1 MSETPDTP
9 PPAEA
14 EAARKASLLPKVIL
28 AVSLGLIL
36 VFGALLLG
44 TRYGVLLPQARL
56 LIEARTDG
64 LKVGRFGQL
73 RVEGLTGD
81 VWRDFR
87 IRRLTLRDEKGVWL
101 EANNIHMR
109 WRYAQLL
116 LRRFQADEIE
126 IETLRLVR
134 RPTLTPKG
142 KEGGT
147 PLSFY
152 IDQADARVEFLPEF
166 SQRRGVYDVS
176 LYLALPRRGGPR
188 GAVQARSQ
196 LNPGDRL
203 NVQFDLD
210 KRRPL
215 LILADAVEANG
226 GAVAG
231 ALGLPADQPFLLRV
245 EADGKISAGKFKAL
259 ALSGATRPLEAAG
272 AWSPQGG
279 QASGR
284 LSLTASSLTSAWAG
298 RLGPEVRFAVTGTKS
313 GAKFHALGLS
323 AVAPNLTVRASG
335 LANIGE
341 QKLGPQGI
349 NLAASTPAL
358 SRITGGP
365 QMGPAQVTGVLT
377 AQGRRQRFVGAA
389 TATQLGAAGYRLGQ
403 VAGPLE
409 LTRDPAGVGV
419 KAQLTARG
427 GAGEGLVAALLGGA
441 PRATLEASR
450 LADGRISLRRLEVA
464 GAGLKAQAS
473 GGRSL
478 LGGLSLLGDATV
490 SNLAAAR
497 RGASGAARLNWS
509 ASQARANEPWSLKLD
524 AAGEKFA
531 TGFAEIDRLLGPKPR
546 LAAQGALQ
554 GRRFSLAKA
563 SLDGAAV
570 NATAAGVMGQ
580 DGKLSFKLDWGA
592 QGPFRAGPVEVTG
605 KAKGTG
611 ALTGTPAAPRV
622 DLLADIAA
630 VDVPRLPLQNVRLTL
645 SFLRQANGSSGM
657 IAVVGDSGYG
667 KAQARGDFRFPQG
680 GVDLSN
686 LALDAGGV
694 KAAGSVSLRR
704 SAPSAADLTLSV
716 GRGAF
721 LESGKIAGVVRIVDA
736 AGGPRA
742 HLNLT
747 GEGVRTPGSTIAV
760 AVAQLKADGLLAEL
774 PYTVNAT
781 GAASGHAFALAGGGV
796 LSQLRPGYALSFD
809 GAGRLGERDLRTVET
824 ATFRFVGADRSTHL
838 RLATGDGGKINLD
851 GRLTDQTADVTG
863 QLVGVGMQMLDEDLA
878 GKIDA
883 TLSLQGRGDRLDGT
897 LDAKLAGARGRGAPA
912 ESGLD
917 SVLSGKL
924 ADSTLTLDATATNG
938 LGLKSNANVVLP
950 TEASAAPFRLA
961 IARQQPMSGKFFASG
976 EIRPLWDLLVGGE
989 RSLSG
994 QVQTQ
999 GTIGGT
1005 LADPQAVGG
1014 LTVTA
1019 GRFDDGATGLSLRN
1033 VVIDADF
1040 NHDAIDVNQASG
1052 VDGRGGSVSGSGRIS
1067 LERQGVS
1074 SFRLDLRRFRLIDNE
1089 LATASASG
1097 QATINRDAA
1106 GKVKLAGALTID
1118 RADVS
1123 PRLPTGTTVVSMDV
1137 IEKNRPPSMITAEA
1151 ATTRRTAAPTG
1162 GWALDVRLRAPDQ
1175 IFIRGR
1181 GLNVELSLNAHV
1193 GGTTAHPTLSGT
1205 AQVVRGDYDFAGKR
1219 FEFDETSVVHL
1230 ATRPRDI
1237 RLDLSATR
1245 EDPTLT
1251 AIVRIRGTAERPE
1264 VSFSSIPSLPND
1276 EVLSQV
1282 LFGASASQ
1290 LSPLEAAQLAAAVSS
1305 LATGGGLDIIGNLRA
1320 FAGLDRLA
1328 LGGGDEQTGGVTVS
1342 GGKYITDNVYL
1353 EITGGGRE
1361 GTIAQV
1367 EWRVRRSLAIISR
1380 VGGTAGAKMA
1390 VRWRRDY

>member
-1 MSETPDTP
+1 MSETPDTAP
-9 PPAEA
+9 PA
-14 EAARKASLLPKVIL
+14 EAARKASRLPKAIL
-28 AVSLGLIL
+28 AVCLGLIL
-36 VFGALLLG
+36 LFGALVLG

-64 LKVGRFGQL
+64 LKIGRFGQL
-73 RVEGLTGD
+73 RVEGLSGD

-116 LRRFQADEIE
+116 LRRFQADEIQ
-126 IETLRLVR
+126 IETLRLIR
-134 RPTLTPKG
+134 RPTLSPKG

-147 PLSFY
+147 PLSAY
-152 IDQADARVEFLPEF
+152 IDQAQARVEFLPEF
-166 SQRRGVYDVS
+166 SQRRGVYDLS

-188 GAVQARSQ
+188 GSVQAKSV

-203 NVQFDLD
+203 NVQFALD
-210 KRRPL
+210 KRKPL
-215 LILADAVEANG
+215 LVLADAVEAKG
-226 GAVAG
+226 GAIAG
-231 ALGLPADQPFLLRV
+231 GLGLPADQPFLLRV
-245 EADGKISAGKFKAL
+245 EADGKMSAGRFKAL
-259 ALSGATRPLEAAG
+259 ALSGGTRPLEATG

-284 LSLTASSLTSAWAG
+284 LSLTASSLTSAFAG
-298 RLGPEVRFAVTGTKS
+298 RLGPEVRFALSGTKS
-313 GAKFHALGLS
+313 GPEFHALALS
-323 AVAPNLTVRASG
+323 AVSENLTVRANG

-341 QKLGPQGI
+341 QRIGPQGI
-349 NLAASTPAL
+349 TLAASTPAL

-365 QMGPAQVTGVLT
+365 PTGPAQLTGVLT
-377 AQGRRQRFVGAA
+377 APGKRQRFVGTA
-389 TATQLGAAGYRLGQ
+389 TAARLEVAGYRLTQ
-403 VAGPLE
+403 VSGPLE
-409 LTRDPAGVGV
+409 LTRDAAGIGV
-419 KAQLTARG
+419 KAQLAGRG
-427 GAGEGLVAALLGGA
+427 GAGDGFVAALLGAA
-441 PRATLEASR
+441 PRASLEASR
-450 LADGRISLRRLEVA
+450 LADGRLSLRRLEVA

-478 LGGLSLLGDATV
+478 LGGLSLKGDAVV

-497 RGASGAARLNWS
+497 PGAGGAARIAWS
-509 ASQARANEPWSLKLD
+509 ASQARASEPWNLKLD
-524 AAGEKFA
+524 ASGDKLAV
-531 TGFAEIDRLLGPKPR
+531 GFSELDRMLGPKPR

-554 GRRFSLAKA
+554 GRRFSLTRA

-580 DGKLSFKLDWGA
+580 DGKLGFKLGWAA

-605 KAKGTG
+605 KAQGTG
-611 ALTGTPAAPRV
+611 ALTGTLGAPRA
-622 DLLADIAA
+622 DLLAEIDA
-630 VDVPRLPLQNVRLTL
+630 VDVPRLPLENVRLTL

-657 IAVVGDSGYG
+657 IAVKADSNYG

-680 GVDLSN
+680 GVDLTN
-686 LALDAGGV
+686 LGVDAGGL
-694 KAAGSVSLRR
+694 KAGGSVSLRR
-704 SAPSAADLTLSV
+704 STPSSADLTLAV

-721 LESGKIAGVVRIVDA
+721 LDAGEIAGAVRIVDA
-736 AGGPRA
+736 PGGPRA

-747 GEGVRTPGSTIAV
+747 AEGVRTPGSTVAI

-781 GAASGHAFALAGGGV
+781 GAASGAAFALAGGGV
-796 LSQLRPGYALSFD
+796 LSQLQPGYAVTFD
-809 GAGRLGERDLRTVET
+809 GAGRLGEREVRTLEPAAV
-824 ATFRFVGADRSTHL
+824 RLVGADRSAHL
-838 RLATGDGGKINLD
+838 RLATADGGRINLD
-851 GRLTDQTADVTG
+851 GRLNGKAADVKG
-863 QLVGVGMQMLDEDLA
+863 ELIGVGLSMLDQDLA
-878 GKIDA
+878 GRVNA
-883 TLSLQGRGDRLDGT
+883 TLSLKGEGDRLDGA
-897 LDAKLAGARGRGAPA
+897 LDARLTGARGRGAPA
-912 ESGLD
+912 NSGLD
-917 SVLSGKL
+917 GVLTGRL
-924 ADSTLTLDATATNG
+924 ADTTLTLDAQANNG
-938 LGLKSNANVVLP
+938 LGLKSNASVVLQ
-950 TEASAAPFRLA
+950 TEATAAPFRLA
-961 IARQQPMSGKFFASG
+961 IARQQPMRGKFFASG

-994 QVQTQ
+994 QVRTQ

-1005 LADPQAVGG
+1005 LADPQAVGD
-1014 LTVTA
+1014 LTVNG
-1019 GRFDDGATGLSLRN
+1019 GRFDDGATGLSLRD
-1033 VVIDADF
+1033 VVIDVDF
-1040 NHDAIDVNQASG
+1040 NHDAIDVTQASA
-1052 VDGRGGSVSGSGRIS
+1052 VDGRGGSLAGSGRIS

-1074 SFRLDLRRFRLIDNE
+1074 SFKLDLRRFRLIDNE
-1089 LATASASG
+1089 LATATASG
-1097 QATINRDAA
+1097 QATLNRDAA

-1123 PRLPTGTTVVSMDV
+1123 PKLPTGTTVVSMDV

-1151 ATTRRTAAPTG
+1151 ATTRRPAAATG

-1175 IFIRGR
+1175 IFIRGQ
-1181 GLNVELSLNAHV
+1181 GLNVELSLDAHV
-1193 GGTTAHPTLSGT
+1193 GGTTANPTLSGT

-1264 VSFSSIPSLPND
+1264 ITFSSTPSLPND

-1290 LSPLEAAQLAAAVSS
+1290 LSPLEAAQLAAALSS
-1305 LATGGGLDIIGNLRA
+1305 LATGGGLDVIGNLRA

-1353 EITGGGRE
+1353 ELTGGGRE
-1361 GTIAQV
+1361 GPTAEV
-1367 EWRVRRSLAIISR
+1367 EWRVRRQLSIASTF
-1380 VGGTAGAKMA
+1380 GGTAGTKLS